1 MLYVEQ
7 IQEENQIYSSSIY
20 NSCNTNN
27 LYFIDCICKK
37 LIEVTSKKD
46 VMKEGKHSTKD
57 ISCLRAAIF
66 TPQDVVIK
74 ERADHQYHKR
84 SQYNYIKALNLF

>member
-1 MLYVEQ
+1 
-7 IQEENQIYSSSIY
+7 
-20 NSCNTNN
+20 
-27 LYFIDCICKK
+27 
-37 LIEVTSKKD
+37 
-46 VMKEGKHSTKD
+46 MKEGKHSTKD